1 MRRRPTLT
9 TKLDGICPR
18 VHTRRPPFS
27 LKKGAGGSDDEMKV
41 GKNENVQS
49 SAIYLRKHTYRSVG
63 LWECMFLLFL
73 LCLIFSLFILTPL
86 CRRGGRGTFAMR
98 QKYPKAHSRG
108 GESPLTAAS
117 NFIVLLNS
125 LPHFDFMYRQSA
137 PPLRIPTPP
146 ALRPRR
152 YFILVGNFAPASFR
166 MVMLLESLVLTHQR
180 VGLFRV
186 DHRYFINSPISLNF
200 KLQIQTLQEF
210 VSGDPPQDSQKQ
222 RYSQK

>member
-1 MRRRPTLT
+1 M
-9 TKLDGICPR
+9 
-18 VHTRRPPFS
+18 HTRRPPFS

-98 QKYPKAHSRG
+98 QKYPKTHSRAG
-108 GESPLTAAS
+108 
-117 NFIVLLNS
+117 
-125 LPHFDFMYRQSA
+125 RCA

-152 YFILVGNFAPASFR
+152 YFILVGNFKSASFR
-166 MVMLLESLVLTHQR
+166 MVMLLESLVLRTK
-180 VGLFRV
+180 GS
-186 DHRYFINSPISLNF
+186 DYFEWLI
-200 KLQIQTLQEF
+200 
-210 VSGDPPQDSQKQ
+210 
-222 RYSQK
+222 R